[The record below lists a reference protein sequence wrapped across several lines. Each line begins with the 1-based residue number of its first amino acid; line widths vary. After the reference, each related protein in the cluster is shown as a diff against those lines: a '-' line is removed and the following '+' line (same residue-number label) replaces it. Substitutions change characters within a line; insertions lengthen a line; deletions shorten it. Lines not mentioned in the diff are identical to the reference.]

1 MENPSQIMETVEQLV
16 SFNHIHVQLLGGAPW
31 GFTLK
36 GGLEHG
42 EPLIITKIEDGGK
55 AAQTKKLRVGD
66 ELININGSP
75 LYGSRQEA
83 LILIKGS
90 YRTLKIIV
98 RRRSVPCRRPH
109 SWHLA
114 KQAEPLSVTGT
125 STSPSDMQLHPA
137 HFPTLWHSSNNN
149 SDLSMQ
155 WRPLSRHHSNSG
167 GSMES
172 LETPPP
178 PSQSYFDSQLSPVD
192 PAIFNNKRDS
202 AYSSF
207 SASSNTSDYTVSLR
221 PDVSSS
227 MDNILQGLGPG
238 RSELR
243 PPSSASGPGDLQEEP
258 GSLKSRL
265 AFLRPEAKTR
275 PSSYSYEDEH
285 RGPPQP
291 PARKDSFR
299 ATRARPGVLDKRCTS
314 APVGIPTPPSCL
326 VEDQQRRH
334 TISEEGNGFE
344 NGKIGR
350 WKDSKGSSLEPY
362 YIITSDTEPCA
373 HQGQVEES
381 KNNFQENHLQ
391 NLQKGAPSPMPRLTE
406 SLTAGSV
413 TENPLDVQFKPENNH
428 LFGSHQ
434 YSPTENLP
442 APQVQLL
449 EFCDNQS
456 DRPLLDHSR
465 WSQPLLP
472 PPVEQGDPS
481 SPDSISTN
489 KWSESRCSTPGSSD
503 VPRWVKPSV
512 DTEVLNASVPPQH
525 VWGRSVSVPGEQVN
539 GFPSS
544 ARSASSYSPALE
556 QQFQPISSAVSM
568 DAMLEE
574 CHENKDRG
582 KRDEVEE
589 ILKPYQKSSAARQ
602 LRSSKSRRRNERFA
616 TNLRNEIQR
625 KKAELQ
631 KSRSPVGLLDCGE
644 TVKEEE
650 SSDFLLERE
659 ETLKRGDILIPSSER
674 QPSDYP
680 GNPHVSHSGHEEFPS
695 SEQLSKQLVST
706 SSHPTAISHQP
717 LVSPP
722 RHQRPS
728 GLDAACIVE
737 HLPPKLDYGRK
748 TEEEVTGASKARRWR
763 WAPGSK
769 LQPETDL
776 AEKRRVKGEVPSP
789 PSHSAAPPRTNP
801 PPIGRSSSRTVE
813 SDILPFADRRKF
825 FEETSRNLSHSVSNL
840 SRMNMPPQ
848 KTERQWCQPNTSS
861 LDPAR
866 PSSQLAFR
874 RFSYQGGLQQDGLY
888 RPTGENRMDNR
899 RQFVNESQ
907 ERNRGRDRA
916 CDSVEENDLEKL
928 REAAREKVRELE
940 KLREMEREMELEQER
955 KREKEIQSELL
966 QREWAKER
974 ELVSKIDRL
983 QLTDKHPEHINTYN
997 EEKWEMEGESPWRDH
1012 GFYGDSAAKPVI
1024 QDYRHRPHH
1033 SQSLQP
1039 SHCYQ
1044 TNGHADSDNICSA
1057 FNPVGVPV
1065 HSNTQSTP
1073 PQYTQTTPPQYTQ
1086 TTPPQNTQ
1094 TTPPQYTQSTPPQ
1107 YTLRSYTPPEAYPVS
1122 EREQTKLNRKF
1133 SLTERDYA
1141 QCRQDRLANGVVYQG
1156 YHGQRRN
1163 RVPVSSK
1170 SDCFFTSPLRSRAM
1184 SENNLSVDQWSS
1196 YRGGMSKSPVLKE
1209 EEGRAFLTLPKQKA
1223 SPPPR
1228 PPPPK
1233 WDQFYR
1239 RRASHHSLFPS
1250 STPALSSA
1258 LHSQPEV
1265 SPSSHLSAPEVTRQR
1280 AYSLP
1285 PREGPVSCHPCQERP
1300 PPAPFSNNHS
1310 QRSFRPVVPAPK
1322 EKVTPFIPPEQCTRL
1337 FDAGTQEDQSPP
1349 TVLKPA
1355 SWKHRGTAEWDC
1367 SATQEHFS
1375 RDSSPGLPPG
1385 ASIHKDNNTYERELT
1400 PESYLTMDHLLP
1412 QQQQHHQQRRGSGTP
1427 QLCYRQQEPPKTCTE
1442 PARQEPDAPIE
1453 TDIDE
1458 LSEGETLEDC
1468 KKPELQGEMQCF
1480 ACPITVLETDVD
1492 ALAQTEAPEV
1502 EARMGPKTSPAEHLP
1517 LERSGDTLE
1526 RLSGPSSDGMQPHGT
1541 TYYRKSAANTQLF
1554 NQMNASLNMSNIED
1568 EELNYKRQLME
1579 SLRKKLSV
1587 LLEAQRGLQEDVRA
1601 NVQLGEEIEA
1611 LVMTVCKPNEVD
1623 KFRMFIGDLE
1633 KVVSLRLS
1641 LSGRLLRVESA
1652 LDCLGVET
1660 GHHERLPLLEKKQQ
1674 LLLQLGEAQELK
1686 EHVDRREEAVGRV
1699 LGGCLTPEQLR
1710 DYKHFVKMKAALLVE
1725 QRQLDDKIR
1734 LGEEQLRGLRE
1745 SLGPG
1750 GVLDYGH

>member
-1 MENPSQIMETVEQLV
+1 
-16 SFNHIHVQLLGGAPW
+16 
-31 GFTLK
+31 
-36 GGLEHG
+36 
-42 EPLIITKIEDGGK
+42 
-55 AAQTKKLRVGD
+55 
-66 ELININGSP
+66 
-75 LYGSRQEA
+75 
-83 LILIKGS
+83 
-90 YRTLKIIV
+90 
-98 RRRSVPCRRPH
+98 
-109 SWHLA
+109 
-114 KQAEPLSVTGT
+114 
-125 STSPSDMQLHPA
+125 MQLHPA

-221 PDVSSS
+221 PDDSSS

-238 RSELR
+238 RPELR

-258 GSLKSRL
+258 VSLKSRL
-265 AFLRPEAKTR
+265 AFLRPEVKTR

-334 TISEEGNGFE
+334 TISEKGNGFE

-350 WKDSKGSSLEPY
+350 WRDSKGSSLETY
-362 YIITSDTEPCA
+362 YIITSDTEPCT
-373 HQGQVEES
+373 HQGQDGES
-381 KNNFQENHLQ
+381 KNNLQENHLQ
-391 NLQKGAPSPMPRLTE
+391 NLLKGSPSPMPQLTE
-406 SLTAGSV
+406 SLTAGSD
-413 TENPLDVQFKPENNH
+413 TEKPLDVQFKPENNH

-434 YSPTENLP
+434 YSPTENLL
-442 APQVQLL
+442 ATQVQLG
-449 EFCDNQS
+449 EFCNDQS
-456 DRPLLDHSR
+456 DGPLSDHNR
-465 WSQPLLP
+465 WSQPLLAP
-472 PPVEQGDPS
+472 PEEQRDPS

-489 KWSESRCSTPGSSD
+489 KWSGSRCSTPGSSD
-503 VPRWVKPSV
+503 IPRWVKPSV
-512 DTEVLNASVPPQH
+512 DAETLNASAPPPH
-525 VWGRSVSVPGEQVN
+525 VWGRSISVPGEQVN
-539 GFPSS
+539 GFPGS

-582 KRDEVEE
+582 RRDEDGE

-650 SSDFLLERE
+650 SSDFLAEGE
-659 ETLKRGDILIPSSER
+659 ETLKREDILIPPPER

-680 GNPHVSHSGHEEFPS
+680 GNPHVSHSGHEEFPP
-695 SEQLSKQLVST
+695 SEQLSKQLVPT
-706 SSHPTAISHQP
+706 SSHPTAILHQP

-722 RHQRPS
+722 RDQRPS

-748 TEEEVTGASKARRWR
+748 VEEVSGASKARRWHFT
-763 WAPGSK
+763 PENK
-769 LQPETDL
+769 LQPETDPV
-776 AEKRRVKGEVPSP
+776 EKRRVKGEAPLP
-789 PSHSAAPPRTNP
+789 PSRSGGPPRTNP
-801 PPIGRSSSRTVE
+801 PPFSRSSSRRDVE

-848 KTERQWCQPNTSS
+848 KTERSWCQPNTST
-861 LDPAR
+861 LEPAR
-866 PSSQLAFR
+866 PPSQQAFR

-888 RPTGENRMDNR
+888 RSTGDSRMDNR
-899 RQFVNESQ
+899 RQFVSASP

-916 CDSVEENDLEKL
+916 CDSGEENDLEKL

-955 KREKEIQSELL
+955 KREKEIKSELL
-966 QREWAKER
+966 QREWARER
-974 ELVSKIDRL
+974 DHDSKIERL
-983 QLTDKHPEHINTYN
+983 QPTDKHSEHMNTYN
-997 EEKWEMEGESPWRDH
+997 KEQWEMESESPWRDH
-1012 GFYGDSAAKPVI
+1012 GFYSDSVAKPVI
-1024 QDYRHRPHH
+1024 QDSRHRPHH

-1044 TNGHADSDNICSA
+1044 TNGHADSDSICSA
-1057 FNPVGVPV
+1057 FNPVGAPV
-1065 HSNTQSTP
+1065 HSN
-1073 PQYTQTTPPQYTQ
+1073 
-1086 TTPPQNTQ
+1086 
-1094 TTPPQYTQSTPPQ
+1094 TQSTPPQ

-1141 QCRQDRLANGVVYQG
+1141 QCRQDRHANGVVYQG

-1170 SDCFFTSPLRSRAM
+1170 SDCFFSSPLRSRAM
-1184 SENNLSVDQWSS
+1184 SENNLSLDQWSS
-1196 YRGGMSKSPVLKE
+1196 HRGGMSKSPVLKE
-1209 EEGRAFLTLPKQKA
+1209 EEGRAFLTLPKPKS

-1239 RRASHHSLFPS
+1239 RRASHHSLFPT
-1250 STPALSSA
+1250 STPPRSSP
-1258 LHSQPEV
+1258 LHSQPEAG
-1265 SPSSHLSAPEVTRQR
+1265 PASHLSAPEVGRQR

-1285 PREGPVSCHPCQERP
+1285 PREGPVSCPPCQERP
-1300 PPAPFSNNHS
+1300 PPAPFSNHHHS
-1310 QRSFRPVVPAPK
+1310 QRAFRPVVPAPK
-1322 EKVTPFIPPEQCTRL
+1322 EKATPFIPPEQCTRL
-1337 FDAGTQEDQSPP
+1337 YDAGTQEDQSPL
-1349 TVLKPA
+1349 TVLKPV

-1367 SATQEHFS
+1367 SSTQEHFS
-1375 RDSSPGLPPG
+1375 RDSSPGMPPG
-1385 ASIHKDNNTYERELT
+1385 ASIHKDNNTYEREHT
-1400 PESYLTMDHLLP
+1400 PESYLTMEHLLP
-1412 QQQQHHQQRRGSGTP
+1412 QQQQHQQHPQRRGSGTP
-1427 QLCYRQQEPPKTCTE
+1427 QLSYRQQEPPKTCTE

-1453 TDIDE
+1453 TDIDD
-1458 LSEGETLEDC
+1458 LAEGETLEDC

-1492 ALAQTEAPEV
+1492 APPQTEAPEV
-1502 EARMGPKTSPAEHLP
+1502 EVVRMGPKTSPVEQLP
-1517 LERSGDTLE
+1517 VERSGGTLERS
-1526 RLSGPSSDGMQPHGT
+1526 SGPGSDGGQPYGT
-1541 TYYRKSAANTQLF
+1541 THYRKSAANTQLF
-1554 NQMNASLNMSNIED
+1554 NQMNASLNMSNIVD

-1579 SLRKKLSV
+1579 SLRKKLTV
-1587 LLEAQRGLQEDVRA
+1587 LLEAQRGLQEDIRA

-1652 LDCLGVET
+1652 LDCLGMEA

-1699 LGGCLTPEQLR
+1699 LAGCLTPEQLR

-1750 GVLDYGH
+1750 GVMDFGH